1 MRMNGVRKQPIR
13 TRTCI
18 ATRTSQPDTR
28 LLRVVADPEVPGRVL
43 ADPGRRLPG
52 RGAWITPSLDAVE
65 LAEQRRAF
73 GRALRLSTAVDL
85 GHVRTYLASSQSD
98 CDEVNDPDEKGKT
111 EH

>member
-1 MRMNGVRKQPIR
+1 MSGSRKHPIR

-18 ATRTSQPDTR
+18 ATRQMHPDVE
-28 LLRVVADPEVPGRVL
+28 LLRVVADPDVPGRIL
-43 ADPGRRLPG
+43 ADPGRTLPG

-73 GRALRLSTAVDL
+73 GRALRLSTQVDL
-85 GHVRTYLASSQSD
+85 GHVRTYLASSQRNGGGA
-98 CDEVNDPDEKGKT
+98 NDPDDKGKT

>member
-1 MRMNGVRKQPIR
+1 MGVARKQPIR

-18 ATRTSQPDTR
+18 ATRTAQPDTQ
-28 LLRVVADPEVPGRVL
+28 LLRVVADPDVPGRVL
-43 ADPGRRLPG
+43 ADPARKLPG
-52 RGAWITPSLDAVE
+52 RGAWITSSLDAVE

-85 GHVRTYLASSQSD
+85 GHVRTYLASSQSN

>member
-1 MRMNGVRKQPIR
+1 MGVARKQPIR

-18 ATRTSQPDTR
+18 ATRTAQPDTQ
-28 LLRVVADPEVPGRVL
+28 LLRVVADPDVPGRVI
-43 ADPGRRLPG
+43 ADPGRKLPG

-85 GHVRTYLASSQSD
+85 GHVRTYLASSQSRSA
-98 CDEVNDPDEKGKT
+98 EAVDPENEGKT

>member
-1 MRMNGVRKQPIR
+1 MSGTRKHPVR

-18 ATRTSQPDTR
+18 ATRRTHPDVE
-28 LLRVVADPEVPGRVL
+28 LLRVVADSDMPGRIL
-43 ADPGRRLPG
+43 ADPRRKLPG

-73 GRALRLSTAVDL
+73 GRALRLSAKVDL
-85 GHVRTYLASSQSD
+85 GHVRTYLASSQSNSAGA
-98 CDEVNDPDEKGKT
+98 NDPDDKGKT

>member
-1 MRMNGVRKQPIR
+1 MSGMRKHPIR

-18 ATRTSQPDTR
+18 ATRKTHPDVE
-28 LLRVVADPEVPGRVL
+28 LLRVVADPDVPGKIL
-43 ADPGRRLPG
+43 ADPDRKLPG

-73 GRALRLSTAVDL
+73 GRALRLSAKVDL
-85 GHVRTYLASSQSD
+85 GHVRTYLASSQSRSI
-98 CDEVNDPDEKGKT
+98 EAVDPENEGKT